1 MDGMTNLSP
10 AVAAA
15 LDALAKGGVPKSA
28 DKPFQPL
35 RTVDPTSLFGL
46 HVPQREWIVQD
57 WLPSGAV
64 TANYADGGIGKT
76 QLAQQLQT
84 SGATGKPWLGLRV
97 EPCRSF
103 GLYCEDDEGE
113 LHRRQDA
120 INRQYG
126 ICFGDLADMRWAS
139 GTGEDNVL
147 IRFERDGE
155 AFMTP
160 RFNEL
165 IKQAQDFKARL
176 LIIDTAA
183 DTFGGNEND
192 RGQVRQYISNAL
204 AKAARDI
211 KGAVLVNAHPSRTGL
226 SSGNLDGGSTG
237 WNNSVRSRWSL
248 ARPTDEEGR
257 EVLTSPERILTRR
270 KANYSSV
277 GDTIKIKWDDGVL
290 IANEAAGGSFVDAIS
305 KTLGAEMAFLD
316 LLAKCKDLNMN
327 LSSVPNA
334 SNYAPRIFAKRTDAG
349 GHTKREFEGAMN
361 RLFSARKITMEAYGR
376 SGDARSRIALT
387 PEIEPLREDEAGG

>member
-1 MDGMTNLSP
+1 MMDGKTSF
-10 AVAAA
+10 AAA
-15 LDALAKGGVPKSA
+15 LDALAKGEKKRDTP
-28 DKPFQPL
+28 PFVPL
-35 RTVDPTSLFGL
+35 RTVDPTSLFGR
-46 HVPQREWIVQD
+46 HIPVRQWIVQD
-57 WLPSGAV
+57 WLPVPAV
-64 TANYADGGIGKT
+64 TAIYADGGVGKT

-84 SGATGKPWLGLRV
+84 SCAIRQAWLGLRV

-103 GLYCEDDEGE
+103 GLYCEDDEDE

-120 INRQYG
+120 INRHHG
-126 ICFGDLADMRWAS
+126 ICFGDLGDMRWAS

-160 RFNEL
+160 RYDDL
-165 IKQAQDFKARL
+165 IKQAKDFGARL

-192 RGQVRQYISNAL
+192 RVQVRQYISNAL
-204 AKAARDI
+204 AKAAREI
-211 KGAVLVNAHPSRTGL
+211 GGAVLVNAHPSRTGL

-257 EVLTSPERILTRR
+257 EVLASPERILTRR

-277 GDTIKIKWDDGVL
+277 GDTIKIKWVDGVL
-290 IANEAAGGSFVDAIS
+290 LPNEPAGGGFLDAVS
-305 KTLGAEMAFLD
+305 KTLGAEVAFLD

-334 SNYAPRIFAKRTDAG
+334 SNYAPRVFAKRTDAG
-349 GHTKREFEGAMN
+349 GYSKREFEGAMN
-361 RLFSARKITMEAYGR
+361 RLFSASKIMMEAYGR

-387 PEIEPLREDEAGG
+387 PLGDAQLDGEPEQ